1 MSIDLFEPFTSSISV
16 TLNRIEQL
24 KQFINDDPGDV
35 FSRYALALEYLKVD
49 PAVALKFFD
58 ELIATNPDYL
68 PSYYP
73 AAHLMIELNK
83 ASDAMRLFEKGIA
96 LAKEQGNPKMEMELK
111 AAYDV
116 WKFERDD

>member
-1 MSIDLFEPFTSSISV
+1 M
-16 TLNRIEQL
+16 
-24 KQFINDDPGDV
+24 

-73 AAHLMIELNK
+73 AAHLMIELGN
-83 ASDAMRLFEKGIA
+83 DAGADRLFNAGIA
-96 LAKEQGNPKMEMELK
+96 VAKQQSDRKMEMELK
-111 AAYDV
+111 AAYEV
-116 WKFERDD
+116 WRLDRE